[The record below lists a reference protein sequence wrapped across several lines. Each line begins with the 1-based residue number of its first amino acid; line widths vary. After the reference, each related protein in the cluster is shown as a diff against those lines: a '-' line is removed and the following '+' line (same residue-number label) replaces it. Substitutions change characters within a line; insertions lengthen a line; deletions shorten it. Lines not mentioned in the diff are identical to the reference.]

1 MAKDPSTRYGVR
13 VLLVGLWLSISSF
26 GQAPPSIQVFMPD
39 GSLPPREMRFT
50 LTTDTGRIDTF
61 YTDSKGRFLFTRAEG
76 LTPNAGYT
84 ITIQGD
90 GRTFDTTTIS
100 FKYYGNTVFYVPVFL
115 RPPATAASKPA
126 EVVDLAELDLLAPK
140 EARDA
145 YDDAMK
151 TLRSGRA
158 EEAITKLKGAL
169 KIYPQYFRALNDL
182 GVLFMKINRLEE
194 AAETLLRAIKIA
206 PRVYYPRLNLAVV
219 RTRQGKY
226 KEAIEYL
233 ELIRR
238 ENPGLNEVRTPLA
251 DALMAVDRLDEAEE
265 HLRVVLKDEALTGD
279 ARGDVEYKLGLLL
292 NRRQKFEE
300 AVKHLIAAVKLLP
313 NSARPR
319 LQLGGALLELKR
331 LDEAERELLESYRL
345 GGPEMGGA
353 QLFLGQLYFAQ
364 QKYELAMR
372 AFEQYLKDVP
382 RAPNSVQV
390 QGVIDNLK
398 VALNKK

>member
-1 MAKDPSTRYGVR
+1 LL
-13 VLLVGLWLSISSF
+13 VLLFGLWVYGF
-26 GQAPPSIQVFMPD
+26 AQAPPSIQVFMPD

-100 FKYYGNTVFYVPVFL
+100 FKYYGNTVFYVPLFL
-115 RPPATAASKPA
+115 RPLATATPKPA
-126 EVVDLAELDLLAPK
+126 EVVDLAELDVLVPK
-140 EARDA
+140 EAHDA
-145 YDDAMK
+145 YDGAMK
-151 TLRSGRA
+151 ALRSGNA
-158 EEAITKLKGAL
+158 DESISKLKDAL
-169 KIYPQYFRALNDL
+169 KIYPEYFRALNDL
-182 GVLFMKINRLEE
+182 GVLFMKLNRLDE
-194 AAETLLRAIKIA
+194 AAETLQRAIKIA

-219 RTRQGKY
+219 RTRQGEY
-226 KEAIEYL
+226 KDAIELL

-238 ENPGLNEVRTPLA
+238 ENPALNEIRTPLA
-251 DALMAVDRLDEAEE
+251 DALMAVDRLDEAEK
-265 HLRVVLKDEALTGD
+265 HLRVVLNDEGLTGD

-300 AVKHLIAAVKLLP
+300 AVKHLAAAVKLLP
-313 NSARPR
+313 SSPRPR

-345 GGPEMGGA
+345 GGREMGGA

-364 QKYELAMR
+364 QKYEPAMR

-382 RAPNSVQV
+382 RAPNSAQV